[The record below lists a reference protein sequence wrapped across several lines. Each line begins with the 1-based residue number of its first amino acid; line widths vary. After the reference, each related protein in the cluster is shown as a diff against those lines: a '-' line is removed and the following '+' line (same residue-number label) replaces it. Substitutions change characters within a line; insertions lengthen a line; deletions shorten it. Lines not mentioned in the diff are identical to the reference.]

1 MGSRTTLPQQM
12 TTEQLRDMISSG
24 STRESLPTVTNGR
37 SVISTRDSASK
48 THQAQ
53 LDKIA
58 RTKSFQA
65 KYEGKKASDFGIGKP
80 VKYDNIREQIR
91 QREEL
96 IKSGVKGTSFD
107 ARYDTEIDYSKAFIP
122 TAKSNVDTYIPIQQ
136 STNYSGLGNG
146 TEYIKKTQIPQATP
160 NHNKNNQEIT
170 VDSLNKRPQSIG
182 QLNIERN
189 MLVAGLVGG
198 IIIYLGVLKK

>member
-1 MGSRTTLPQQM
+1 MGLHQQM
-12 TTEQLRDMISSG
+12 TTVQLRSMISG
-24 STRESLPTVTNGR
+24 GATRDELPTKANGR
-37 SVISTRDSASK
+37 SVISTRDSATSAYQK
-48 THQAQ
+48 Q

-58 RTKSFQA
+58 RTTSFKA

-80 VKYDNIREQIR
+80 VKYDNIREQMR

-96 IKSGVKGTSFD
+96 IKMGVKGTSFD

-122 TAKSNVDTYIPIQQ
+122 TAKTNVDTYIPIQQ
-136 STNYSGLGNG
+136 NTNYSGLGDG
-146 TEYIKKTQIPQATP
+146 TEYIKKTQVPQKTP

-182 QLNIERN
+182 QLNMERT
-189 MLVAGLVGG
+189 MLAGAIVGG
-198 IIIYLGVLKK
+198 IIIYFGVLKK